1 MSVQEAGGRTHDVHF
16 LTVNSPDN
24 YPRCSQTCAIR
35 YHGEFMAG
43 SGRVH
48 LKSDQTVSDISN
60 SGKNL
65 NIFLLFASSAA
76 LILLDAFWCF

>member
-1 MSVQEAGGRTHDVHF
+1 
-16 LTVNSPDN
+16 
-24 YPRCSQTCAIR
+24 
-35 YHGEFMAG
+35 MAG

-65 NIFLLFASSAA
+65 NFFFLLFASSAA
-76 LILLDAFWCF
+76 LILLDAFWYF